1 VGEAVVHLGAAR
13 LPASS
18 LERPDGFAVPATRSP
33 ACGWY
38 FGGRLASRSRAVEV
52 RFSCVIALASAAL
65 ALLVAAAGADAR
77 GVQIRG
83 TAYEFNSAGV
93 VIGGATIRVAEHP
106 RLRATTGPDGSY
118 ELTVPDRATVTPYI
132 TAPGYHTI
140 FLQTFRTDGQDL
152 RRVNFQTPTEGVY
165 RALAALLDVPLGP
178 DGEPRECA
186 IVSTFNT
193 RNVRDLS
200 FRQFIAY
207 GPHGVPGATAFARP
221 SLPPPIYFN
230 SQVVPDPA
238 QRRSSVDGGVIW
250 PRVPAG
256 VYRIRGRSSST
267 RFAGFVA
274 TCKPGRIVNANPPW
288 GLHQLGKPMPALA
301 SARWAVR
308 ARSVRLRT
316 MRVVRLP
323 ADAIVRVRC
332 RGRRCPFR
340 RRTIASPGGGSL
352 NVRPALGRAARRL
365 RAGQTLEVLVTA
377 HAYNGKL
384 VRWRLRPATRP
395 RAVTLCVPLGNTK
408 PRPRC

>member
-1 VGEAVVHLGAAR
+1 MCHAVR
-13 LPASS
+13 
-18 LERPDGFAVPATRSP
+18 
-33 ACGWY
+33 
-38 FGGRLASRSRAVEV
+38 RSR
-52 RFSCVIALASAAL
+52 RALASTAV
-65 ALLVAAAGADAR
+65 ALLVGAAGADAR
-77 GVQIRG
+77 SVDIRG

-106 RLRATTGPDGSY
+106 RLRATSRPDGSY
-118 ELTVPDRATVTPYI
+118 ELAVPDRATVTPYI

-140 FLQTFRTDGQDL
+140 FLQTFRTDGEDL

-178 DGEPRECA
+178 GGEPRECA

-200 FRQFIAY
+200 FREFIAY
-207 GPHGVPGATAFARP
+207 GPHGVPGATALARP
-221 SLPPPIYFN
+221 PLPPPIYFN

-256 VYRIRGRSSST
+256 VYGIRGRSPST
-267 RFAGFVA
+267 RFASFVA

-288 GLHQLGKPMPALA
+288 GLHQLGKPMPATV
-301 SARWAVR
+301 SVRWSVR
-308 ARSVRLRT
+308 GRTVRLRKLWVS
-316 MRVVRLP
+316 RHP
-323 ADAIVRVRC
+323 AGAVVRVRC

-352 NVRPALGRAARRL
+352 DLRAALGRAARRL
-365 RAGQTLEVLVTA
+365 RAEQTLEVLVTA
-377 HAYNGKL
+377 HAYNGKV
-384 VRWRLRPATRP
+384 VRWRLRPATPP
-395 RAVTLCVPLGNTK
+395 RAVTLCVPLGNAK